1 MTGNR
6 SKKTKIS
13 SSPSFLDK
21 AGGFYGRL
29 DETEV
34 DGGKSETTKQGMSPG
49 PTKREPD
56 VFHFNEGMM
65 EDDGTTTLLRRK
77 PSRWSRRSS
86 RKVKADKG
94 SPGKNIQ
101 SVGTDSDTTPGCGT
115 SSETQTVGLPVVQE
129 PEPTLI
135 HFSIRE
141 EADDHSLI
149 QGHNCEVEVKER
161 KKGKEE
167 NREEKNGGEQ
177 MKMAKRSTLKLYRK
191 AIDRAFRRGWETF
204 VTSLYSVSLTPVTST
219 PPSSS
224 SSGKAKKSNGSV
236 LMDYR

>member
-1 MTGNR
+1 MLDTYCSREFNNFIFLSFINKKVISDKEDSMTGNR

-141 EADDHSLI
+141 EADDHALI

-191 AIDRAFRRGWETF
+191 VRFGMK
-204 VTSLYSVSLTPVTST
+204 V
-219 PPSSS
+219 
-224 SSGKAKKSNGSV
+224 NGV
-236 LMDYR
+236 HCTDHKRQ